1 MKCGFVYQ
9 NIRTIFATSRQPF
22 RALYFLLHQ
31 ICHQI
36 YRTKGAHT
44 TMKALVKKAAETG
57 LWMEDVPMPAMDD
70 NDILVKVRKTAIC
83 GTDIHI
89 YKWDAWSQ
97 RTIKTPMIIG
107 HEFVGEIVDMGR
119 AVSGYK
125 IGERIS
131 AEGHIV
137 CGVCRACRA
146 GKRHLC
152 PNTRGVGVNRD
163 GCFAEYVSVPA
174 SNAWHVNDA
183 IDDEVASIFDPYG
196 NATHTALSFDM
207 VGEDV
212 IITGAGPIGCMAAAI
227 ARHVG
232 ARNVVVTDV
241 NDYRLALAAR
251 LGANRTV
258 NVSRE
263 NLRSV
268 THELG
273 MVGGFDVGME
283 MSGSPAAF
291 EQMLE
296 NMYNGGRIALLGI
309 LPNGAGI
316 DWDKVI
322 FKGLFLKGI
331 YGREMF
337 ETWYKMQTMLLSGL
351 DISPVITHRFAFDD
365 FQQGFDAML
374 SGQSGKVVLSI
385 E

>member
-1 MKCGFVYQ
+1 
-9 NIRTIFATSRQPF
+9 
-22 RALYFLLHQ
+22 
-31 ICHQI
+31 
-36 YRTKGAHT
+36 
-44 TMKALVKKAAETG
+44 MKALVKKSPEIG
-57 LWMEDVPMPAMDD
+57 LWMEDVPMPEVSD
-70 NDILVKVRKTAIC
+70 NDLLIKVKKTAIC
-83 GTDIHI
+83 GTDVHI

-97 RTIKTPMIIG
+97 RTIKTPMTIG
-107 HEFVGEIVDMGR
+107 HEFVGEIVEMGR
-119 AVSGYK
+119 AVQNYK
-125 IGERIS
+125 IGERVS

-152 PNTRGVGVNRD
+152 PNTRGIGVNRT
-163 GCFAEYVSVPA
+163 GCFAEYVSVPS
-174 SNAWHVNDA
+174 SNAWHVHES
-183 IDDEVASIFDPYG
+183 ISDDIASIFDPYG

-232 ARNVVVTDV
+232 ARNVVITDV
-241 NDYRLALAAR
+241 NDYRLALAMK
-251 LGANRTV
+251 LGATRAV
-258 NVSRE
+258 NVAKE
-263 NLRSV
+263 KLPDV
-268 THELG
+268 MKELG

-283 MSGSPAAF
+283 MSGSPQAF

-337 ETWYKMQTMLLSGL
+337 ETWYKMQTMLRSGL
-351 DISPVITHRFAFDD
+351 DISPVITHHFKFDD
-365 FQQGFDAML
+365 FQAGFDAML
-374 SGQSGKVVLSI
+374 SGNSGKVILSLD
-385 E
+385 

>member
-1 MKCGFVYQ
+1 
-9 NIRTIFATSRQPF
+9 
-22 RALYFLLHQ
+22 
-31 ICHQI
+31 
-36 YRTKGAHT
+36 
-44 TMKALVKKAAETG
+44 MKALVKKSAEVG
-57 LWMEDVPMPAMDD
+57 LWMQDVPMPAMGD
-70 NDILVKVRKTAIC
+70 NDLLIKVKKTAIC

-97 RTIKTPMIIG
+97 RTIKTPMTIG
-107 HEFVGEIVDMGR
+107 HEFVGVIEDMGR
-119 AVSGYK
+119 AVQGYK
-125 IGERIS
+125 IGERVS

-174 SNAWHVNDA
+174 SNAWHVHES
-183 IDDEVASIFDPYG
+183 IPDDIASIFDPYG

-232 ARNVVVTDV
+232 ARNVVITDV
-241 NDYRLALAAR
+241 NDYRLDLAR
-251 LGANRTV
+251 KLGATRTV
-258 NVSRE
+258 NVSKE
-263 NLRSV
+263 KLEAV
-268 THELG
+268 TKELG

-283 MSGSPAAF
+283 MSGSPQAF
-291 EQMLE
+291 EQMLD

-351 DISPVITHRFAFDD
+351 DIAPVITHRFAFDD
-365 FQQGFDAML
+365 FQKGFDAML
-374 SGQSGKVVLSI
+374 SGQSGKVVLSLD
-385 E
+385 

>member
-1 MKCGFVYQ
+1 
-9 NIRTIFATSRQPF
+9 
-22 RALYFLLHQ
+22 
-31 ICHQI
+31 
-36 YRTKGAHT
+36 
-44 TMKALVKKAAETG
+44 MKALVKKTPEVG
-57 LWMEDVPMPAMDD
+57 IWMEDVPMPAMGD
-70 NDILVKVRKTAIC
+70 NDILIKVRKTAIC
-83 GTDIHI
+83 GTDVHI

-97 RTIKTPMIIG
+97 RTIKTPMTIG

-119 AVSGYK
+119 AVQGYK
-125 IGERIS
+125 LGERVS

-137 CGVCRACRA
+137 CGLCRACHA

-152 PNTRGVGVNRD
+152 PNTRGIGVNRD
-163 GCFAEYVSVPA
+163 GCFAEYVSVPS
-174 SNAWHVNDA
+174 SNAWHIHDS
-183 IDDEVASIFDPYG
+183 ISDELASIFDPFG
-196 NATHTALSFDM
+196 NATHSALSFDM

-241 NDYRLALAAR
+241 NDFRLDLAKK
-251 LGANRTV
+251 LGATRVV

-263 NLRSV
+263 KLPDIMRN
-268 THELG
+268 ELG

-283 MSGSPAAF
+283 MSGSSQAF

-331 YGREMF
+331 YGREIF

-351 DISPVITHRFAFDD
+351 DISPIITHRFAFDD
-365 FQQGFDAML
+365 FQKGFDAML
-374 SGQSGKVVLSI
+374 SGQSGKVVLSFD
-385 E
+385 

>member
-1 MKCGFVYQ
+1 
-9 NIRTIFATSRQPF
+9 
-22 RALYFLLHQ
+22 
-31 ICHQI
+31 
-36 YRTKGAHT
+36 
-44 TMKALVKKAAETG
+44 
-57 LWMEDVPMPAMDD
+57 MPSMDD

-97 RTIKTPMIIG
+97 RTIKTPMTIG

-152 PNTRGVGVNRD
+152 PNTRGIGVNRE
-163 GCFAEYVSVPA
+163 GCFAEYLSVPA

-183 IDDEVASIFDPYG
+183 ISDDVASIFDPYG

-241 NDYRLALAAR
+241 NEYRLALAR
-251 LGANRTV
+251 QLGANRTV

-263 NLRSV
+263 NLRDV

-283 MSGSPAAF
+283 MSGSPQAF
-291 EQMLE
+291 EQMLD

-351 DISPVITHRFAFDD
+351 DISPIITHRYSFDD
-365 FQQGFDAML
+365 FQEGFNAML
-374 SGQSGKVVLSI
+374 SGQSGKVILSFD
-385 E
+385 

>member
-1 MKCGFVYQ
+1 
-9 NIRTIFATSRQPF
+9 
-22 RALYFLLHQ
+22 
-31 ICHQI
+31 
-36 YRTKGAHT
+36 
-44 TMKALVKKAAETG
+44 MKALVKKSPEAG
-57 LWMEDVPMPAMDD
+57 LWMEDVPMPTVGDADLL
-70 NDILVKVRKTAIC
+70 IKVKKTAIC
-83 GTDIHI
+83 GTDVHI

-97 RTIKTPMIIG
+97 RTIKTPMTIG
-107 HEFVGEIVDMGR
+107 HEFVGEIVEMGR
-119 AVSGYK
+119 AVQGYK
-125 IGERIS
+125 IGERVS

-163 GCFAEYVSVPA
+163 GCFAEYVAVPA
-174 SNAWHVNDA
+174 SNAWHVHDK
-183 IDDEVASIFDPYG
+183 IPDEVAAIFDPYG

-232 ARNVVVTDV
+232 ARNVVITDV
-241 NDYRLALAAR
+241 NDYRLELAR
-251 LGANRTV
+251 KLGANRPV
-258 NVSRE
+258 NVARE
-263 NLRSV
+263 KLEDVMKN
-268 THELG
+268 ELG

-283 MSGSPAAF
+283 MSGSPQAF
-291 EQMLE
+291 EQMLA

-331 YGREMF
+331 YGREMY

-351 DISPVITHRFAFDD
+351 DISPVITHRFKFDE
-365 FQQGFDAML
+365 FQKGFDAMI
-374 SGQSGKVVLSI
+374 SGQSGKVVLSL

>member
-1 MKCGFVYQ
+1 
-9 NIRTIFATSRQPF
+9 
-22 RALYFLLHQ
+22 
-31 ICHQI
+31 
-36 YRTKGAHT
+36 
-44 TMKALVKKAAETG
+44 MKALVKKAPQEG
-57 LWMEDVPMPAMDD
+57 LWMEEVPMPAMTD
-70 NDILVKVRKTAIC
+70 NDLLIKVKKTAIC

-97 RTIKTPMIIG
+97 RTIKTPMTIG

-119 AVSGYK
+119 AVQGYK
-125 IGERIS
+125 LGERVS

-152 PNTRGVGVNRD
+152 PNTRGIGVNRD

-174 SNAWHVNDA
+174 GNAWHVHDSIA
-183 IDDEVASIFDPYG
+183 DEVAAIFDPYG

-232 ARNVVVTDV
+232 ARNVVITDV
-241 NDYRLALAAR
+241 NDYRLALAKK
-251 LGANRTV
+251 LGANRPV
-258 NVSRE
+258 NVAKE
-263 NLRSV
+263 KLEDIMKN
-268 THELG
+268 ELG

-283 MSGSPAAF
+283 MSGSPQAF
-291 EQMLE
+291 EQMLA

-351 DISPVITHRFAFDD
+351 DISPVITHRFKFDD
-365 FQQGFDAML
+365 FQAGFDAML
-374 SGQSGKVVLSI
+374 SGQSGKVVLSLD
-385 E
+385 

>member
-1 MKCGFVYQ
+1 
-9 NIRTIFATSRQPF
+9 
-22 RALYFLLHQ
+22 
-31 ICHQI
+31 
-36 YRTKGAHT
+36 
-44 TMKALVKKAAETG
+44 MKALVKKSAEAG

-70 NDILVKVRKTAIC
+70 NDILVNVKKTAIC

-97 RTIKTPMIIG
+97 RTIKTPMTIG

-183 IDDEVASIFDPYG
+183 IDDEVAAIFDPYG

-232 ARNVVVTDV
+232 ARNVVITDV
-241 NDYRLALAAR
+241 NDYRLALAAQ

-263 NLRSV
+263 NLRDV

-331 YGREMF
+331 YGREMY

-351 DISPVITHRFAFDD
+351 DISPVITHRFSFDD
-365 FQQGFDAML
+365 FQTGFDAML
-374 SGQSGKVVLSI
+374 SGQSGKVVLSLD
-385 E
+385 